1 MDKQS
6 KWDKVKHTIQLVSI
20 HHSKSLQRKSQRA
33 MMAAQ
38 QKRHEILNSLNSSQ
52 QSSTAL
58 SSELQNLELQI
69 SDQLIKRTKALSIR
83 SATRWY
89 EKGERSNEYFFKV
102 IKQRSQSVS
111 ISAIRHQE
119 NGQIFTQTE
128 DILQCAKDF
137 YQKLFDSEPIDH
149 RSLQIMLDE
158 LDGCPKLDAKDC
170 EKLNAPI
177 SLFELTDTIERSP
190 KGRSPGLDGLPF
202 EVYPLLMKHKFTRD
216 LLQDVMIDAMKGI
229 FPESW
234 KKTKLILLY
243 KKGEATNLANWR
255 PLSMINSDAKIFTK
269 IMSRRLLPSFP
280 NSSTHIKLVLF
291 RED

>member
-1 MDKQS
+1 
-6 KWDKVKHTIQLVSI
+6 
-20 HHSKSLQRKSQRA
+20 
-33 MMAAQ
+33 
-38 QKRHEILNSLNSSQ
+38 
-52 QSSTAL
+52 
-58 SSELQNLELQI
+58 
-69 SDQLIKRTKALSIR
+69 
-83 SATRWY
+83 
-89 EKGERSNEYFFKV
+89 
-102 IKQRSQSVS
+102 VS

-234 KKTKLILLY
+234 TKTKLILLY

-269 IMSRRLLPSFP
+269 IMSRRLATFLPKLINPYQTGFVPGRLIANNGRALQALMAHVRKTGP
-280 NSSTHIKLVLF
+280 NGSNVGVLIDQEKAYD
-291 RED
+291 RVHPVYLQNVLS